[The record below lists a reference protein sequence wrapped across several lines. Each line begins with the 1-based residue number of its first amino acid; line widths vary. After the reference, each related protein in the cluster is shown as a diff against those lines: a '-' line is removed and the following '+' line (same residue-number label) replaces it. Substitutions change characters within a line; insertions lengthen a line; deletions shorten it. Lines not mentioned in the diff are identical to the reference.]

1 MQLLLMLSR
10 VNRGRPFAC
19 SFHHLHDTPLPL
31 FDLFGTER
39 PVLLLHASVLC
50 IAIHWVF
57 FSWAR
62 VFLFL
67 IQCYFCRPVTKQE
80 DWLKFN
86 VSLHFCIHKDAL
98 ALKLYHITNNDFSKI
113 VFMLT
118 PTYYLLIKTR
128 NPTIA

>member
-1 MQLLLMLSR
+1 MPKRLLRVKTTYPKKVVQSIHPGFLLLRFMQLLLMLSR

-67 IQCYFCRPVTKQE
+67 IQCYFCRPVRKQE

-98 ALKLYHITNNDFSKI
+98 NY
-113 VFMLT
+113 
-118 PTYYLLIKTR
+118 
-128 NPTIA
+128 TIL